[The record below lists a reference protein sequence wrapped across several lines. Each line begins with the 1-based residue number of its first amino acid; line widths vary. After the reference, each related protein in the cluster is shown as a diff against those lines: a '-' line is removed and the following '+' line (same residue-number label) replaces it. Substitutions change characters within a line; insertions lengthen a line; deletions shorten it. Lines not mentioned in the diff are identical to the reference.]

1 MLEKKHEMLRKLAR
15 EFAEK
20 EIAPIALE
28 MDEKHIIYPELLEKL
43 ARYQFTGITMPK
55 EYGGAGGDFRSLVVI
70 TEEFCRKDGSAAMYI
85 MGNSLSGMPYLMFGT
100 EEQKEKYLKPMITG
114 ERIGAFALT
123 EPGAGSDAASI
134 TTVAVDCGDYYLLNG
149 RKTFITMGPMCD
161 QAVVFAKTDP
171 AARAKGITAFIVEM
185 SWDGC
190 SKGKPENKLGVHSS
204 PTSDLIF
211 EDVRVPKEN
220 VLGKPGQG
228 FKIAMSDL
236 NVGRVTVSSQA
247 LGIAQGALD
256 EAIKY
261 AKERIQFG
269 KTISKMQGIQF
280 KLAEMATKVQAARW
294 LVYDAA
300 KRLDLGQ
307 EATQAASMA
316 KLYASEIA
324 NQVAYD
330 AMQIHGG
337 YGYMKEYPIEKL
349 YRDARITSI
358 YEGTSEIQKVVIAG
372 NLLR

>member
-1 MLEKKHEMLRKLAR
+1 MLEKKHEMLRKLAN

-28 MDEKHIIYPELLEKL
+28 MDEAGGVYKELLDKL
-43 ARYQFTGITMPK
+43 AKYQFTGITMPK
-55 EYGGAGGDFRSLVVI
+55 EYGGAGGDFRSLAVV
-70 TEEFCRKDGSAAMYI
+70 TEEFCRKDGAAAMYI
-85 MGNSLSGMPYLMFGT
+85 MGNTLSGMPYLMYGS
-100 EEQKEKYLKPMITG
+100 EEQKQKYLAPMIRG
-114 ERIGAFALT
+114 EKIGAFALT

-134 TTVAVDCGDYYLLNG
+134 TTVAQDCGDYYLLNG
-149 RKTFITMGPMCD
+149 RKTFITMGPLCD
-161 QAVVFAKTDP
+161 YAVVFAKTDM
-171 AARAKGITAFIVEM
+171 AVKAKGITAFIVEM
-185 SWDGC
+185 DWEGC
-190 SKGKPENKLGVHSS
+190 SKGKAEHKLGVHSS

-211 EDVRVPKEN
+211 EDVKVPKEN
-220 VLGKPGQG
+220 ILGKPGQG

-236 NVGRVTVSSQA
+236 NVGRVAVSSQA

-269 KTISKMQGIQF
+269 KPIAKMQGIQF
-280 KLAEMATKVQAARW
+280 KLAEMATKVQAARL
-294 LVYDAA
+294 LVYSAA
-300 KRLDLGQ
+300 DKLDKGE
-307 EATQAASMA
+307 EATEAASMA

-330 AMQIHGG
+330 SMQIHGG

-372 NLLR
+372 GLLR

>member
-1 MLEKKHEMLRKLAR
+1 MLAKKYEMLRKLAR

-28 MDEKHIIYPELLEKL
+28 MDEKEEIFPELLEKL
-43 ARYQFTGITMPK
+43 AKYQFTGITMPIK
-55 EYGGAGGDFRSLVVI
+55 YGGAGGDFLSLAIV
-70 TEEFCRKDGSAAMYI
+70 TEEFCKKDGSAAMYI
-85 MGNSLSGMPYLMFGT
+85 MGNSLSGMPYLMYGT
-100 EEQKEKYLKPMITG
+100 EEQKQKYLAPMIRG
-114 ERIGAFALT
+114 EKIGAFALT

-134 TTVAVDCGDYYLLNG
+134 TTVAKDCGEYYLLNG
-149 RKTFITMGPMCD
+149 RKTFITMGPLCD
-161 QAVVFAKTDP
+161 YAVVFAKTDVE
-171 AARAKGITAFIVEM
+171 ARAKGITAFIVDMDWE
-185 SWDGC
+185 GC
-190 SKGKPENKLGVHSS
+190 SKGKTENKLGVHSS

-211 EDVRVPKEN
+211 EDVKVPKEN

-228 FKIAMSDL
+228 FMIAMSDL

-256 EAIKY
+256 EAVKY

-269 KTISKMQGIQF
+269 KPIAKLQGIQF
-280 KLAEMATKVQAARW
+280 KLAEMATKVQAARL

-300 KRLDLGQ
+300 QKVDRGED
-307 EATQAASMA
+307 ATEAASMA

-337 YGYMKEYPIEKL
+337 YGYIKEYPIEKL

-372 NLLR
+372 NLLH